1 MSKTQGLY
9 PDTFYHIYNRGNNR
23 ENIFVEERNYRYL
36 LERYTHYIE
45 PVAATY
51 AYCLL
56 RNHFHFLVRIRS
68 EEEQEVIWK
77 RGRQTNQTCG
87 VSETP
92 QVFVA
97 RVPSGQFS
105 NLFNTYA
112 KAINK
117 AYGRTGSLFE
127 GRFKRRPVKVQGD
140 LIQMV
145 RYIHRNPERH
155 GFVDDYRE
163 WPYSSY
169 QALVS
174 ERPTRTQRE
183 EVLDWFQGRRA
194 FEEAHILE
202 DETAIEYLVLDD
214 YF

>member
-9 PDTFYHIYNRGNNR
+9 PDTFYHIYNRVNNR
-23 ENIFVEERNYRYL
+23 ENIYVEERNYRYF
-36 LERYTHYIE
+36 LERYAQYIE

-68 EEEQEVIWK
+68 VGEQEEMWN
-77 RGRQTNQTCG
+77 RESQTCG

-97 RVPSGQFS
+97 REPSRQFS
-105 NLFNTYA
+105 NLFNTYT

-127 GRFKRRPVKVQGD
+127 GRFKRRPVESQAD
-140 LIQMV
+140 LIQLV

-194 FEEAHILE
+194 FEDAHIFE

>member
-23 ENIFVEERNYRYL
+23 ENIFFEERNYRYF

-56 RNHFHFLVRIRS
+56 RNHFHFLIRIRS
-68 EEEQEVIWK
+68 VEEQEEVWFRK
-77 RGRQTNQTCG
+77 SQTCG

-97 RVPSGQFS
+97 REPSRQFS

-127 GRFKRRPVKVQGD
+127 GRFKRLPVESQGH
-140 LIQMV
+140 LLQLV
-145 RYIHRNPERH
+145 TYIHRNPEKH
-155 GFVDDYRE
+155 GFIEDFRE

-174 ERPTRTQRE
+174 ERPTRTQRD
-183 EVLDWFQGRRA
+183 EVLDWFQGRNALIDAHTGR
-194 FEEAHILE
+194 EE
-202 DETAIEYLVLDD
+202 DAIQYLVPDD